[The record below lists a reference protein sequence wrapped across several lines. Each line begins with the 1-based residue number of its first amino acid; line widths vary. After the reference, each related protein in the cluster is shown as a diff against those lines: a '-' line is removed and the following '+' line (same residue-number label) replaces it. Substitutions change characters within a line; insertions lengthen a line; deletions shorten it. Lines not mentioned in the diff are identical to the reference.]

1 MKKIIFFLVLFIS
14 GTLLHAQDFLD
25 MAKLTYGSGTFG
37 NIDNDD
43 EVTVD
48 NTLVDVFFPVPITG
62 KVSALTGFTYENTR
76 LEGFQLN
83 TVGLDALPNGFSTNL
98 VMTRLTLGAKVK
110 HANKWSGTYVLL
122 PKLASDF
129 EGIGGTDFQIGGL
142 ALLEK
147 KYSSR
152 KILKF
157 GTYVSS
163 ENFGT
168 TVTPLVGLWYK
179 SRNRKL
185 YIDATLPIR
194 ADVNY
199 SLAKHFSVG
208 ANLLTSIKSYNLSQ
222 FAEDDLYV
230 QEESIRFSTYLSY
243 GFFKDMFI
251 VRGRVGLDT
260 TDFGLYEQGDTVGVQ
275 VLTFQVG
282 GDDRNRQNS
291 EFDTAPFVG
300 IDLIFRTGL

>member
-1 MKKIIFFLVLFIS
+1 MKKITFFLVFFIS
-14 GTLLHAQDFLD
+14 TTFLFAQDYLD
-25 MAKLTYGSGTFG
+25 MAKATYGSGTFG
-37 NIDNDD
+37 NLDNDQ
-43 EVTVD
+43 EVSVG
-48 NTLVDVFFPVPITG
+48 NTLVDVFFPVPITS
-62 KVSALTGFTYENTR
+62 KISALTGFTYENTR
-76 LEGFQLN
+76 LGGLQLN
-83 TVGLDALPNGFSTNL
+83 DMGFDALANDFSTNI

-129 EGIGGTDFQIGGL
+129 SGIGSTDFQMGGL

-147 KYSSR
+147 KYKSR

-157 GTYVSS
+157 GAYVSS

-168 TVTPLVGLWYK
+168 TITPLIGLWYK

-199 SLAKHFSVG
+199 ALAKHFSVG

-222 FAEDDLYV
+222 FGDNDLYV

-243 GFFKDMFI
+243 SFFKDLLL
-251 VRGRVGLDT
+251 VRGRVGFDT
-260 TDFGLYEQGDTVGVQ
+260 TDFGLYEQGDTVGAQ

-282 GDDRNRQNS
+282 GDDRNRLNA
-291 EFDTAPFVG
+291 EFDAAPYVG
-300 IDLIFRTGL
+300 FDLIFRTGL